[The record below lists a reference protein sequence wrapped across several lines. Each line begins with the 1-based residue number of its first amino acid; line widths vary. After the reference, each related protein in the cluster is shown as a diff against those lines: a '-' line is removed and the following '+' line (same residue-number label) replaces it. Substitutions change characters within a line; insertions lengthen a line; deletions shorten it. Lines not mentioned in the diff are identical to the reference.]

1 MKKIIFMGAAGSGK
15 TTLCQKLA
23 GENIKYVKTQALIIN
38 EDTIDTPGEYMEN
51 RHYYSALI
59 TTSADADII
68 AIVADATRQEH
79 YIPPAFAATF
89 AKEVIGIITKISI
102 GENIS
107 AAEEALKSAGINKI
121 FRVDTID
128 GTGIDKLTNYLEE

>member
-23 GENIKYVKTQALIIN
+23 EEKIRYVKTQALIMN
-38 EDTIDTPGEYMEN
+38 DETIDTPGEYMEN

-59 TTSADADII
+59 TTSAEADVIG
-68 AIVADATRQEH
+68 IVADATRDEH

-89 AKEVIGIITKISI
+89 AKPVIGIVTKIGI
-102 GENIS
+102 GKNTET
-107 AAEEALKSAGINKI
+107 AKEALKSAGITKI
-121 FRVDTID
+121 FEVDAVDDI
-128 GTGIDKLTNYLEE
+128 GINKLKDYLEE